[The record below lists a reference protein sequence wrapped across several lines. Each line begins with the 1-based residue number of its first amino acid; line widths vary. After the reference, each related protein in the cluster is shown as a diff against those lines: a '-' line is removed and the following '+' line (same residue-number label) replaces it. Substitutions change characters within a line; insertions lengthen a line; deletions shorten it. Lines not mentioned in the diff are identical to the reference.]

1 MRWIAMSVVSIAVTT
16 SLTTLALPAVQASS
30 AGGRAAPT
38 SRMAPAARS
47 ATLPRLAVPPSGC
60 RYHGVYP
67 GGRSGNEDDIR
78 LSDVTSYETT
88 AGAPAAWVYFS
99 NNWYRSRAFPMSQA
113 RWIDQHGA
121 VPFIR
126 LMLRHNTNELK
137 PSYGPDRS
145 FPLRAIVHGRFDA
158 SLHRWGVAARRFG
171 RPLLVEYGTEANGF
185 WFSWNATHNGRATG
199 AALFRAAFRHIVTV
213 IRDAG
218 ASNISWVFHV
228 NNDDQPARPWNR
240 MERYYPGDRYVD
252 WLAVSDYGAVQ
263 PNEHWNRSFRAGLVA
278 AYRRLT
284 ALAPGKPIAVAEF
297 GVTKGNPRVDP
308 VAWAS
313 RAFDALASGNFPAIR
328 GFAWWNERWSNDGV
342 PAHDSDLRIQDI
354 AGMGA
359 VFSAALQQPGVVTSP
374 QAAGSA
380 DWSSC

>member
-1 MRWIAMSVVSIAVTT
+1 MMRRLLVSIAVPVAAA
-16 SLTTLALPAVQASS
+16 SLAAPSVAASS
-30 AGGRAAPT
+30 SGSVAQT
-38 SRMAPAARS
+38 SATRS
-47 ATLPRLAVPPSGC
+47 ATLPRLAVPPVNC

-78 LSDVTSYETT
+78 LSDVTSYEST

-99 NNWYRSRAFPMSQA
+99 DNWYRSREFPQNKA
-113 RWIDQHGA
+113 AWIGQHGA

-137 PSYGPDRS
+137 PSHGPDAS
-145 FPLRAIVHGRFDA
+145 FPLRAIVNGRFDA
-158 SLHRWGVAARRFG
+158 SLRRWGVGARDYG
-171 RPLLVEYGTEANGF
+171 QPLLVEFGTEVNGF
-185 WFSWNATHNGRATG
+185 WFSWNATHNGHNRG
-199 AALFRAAFRHIVTV
+199 AALFRAAYRHIVTV
-213 IRDAG
+213 IRHAG

-263 PNEHWNRSFRAGLVA
+263 PNEHWNRAFRAGLVS

-308 VAWAS
+308 VGWAS
-313 RAFDALASGNFPAIR
+313 RAFATLASGNFPAIR
-328 GFAWWNERWSNDGV
+328 GFSWWNEHWTNDRV
-342 PAHDSDLRIQDI
+342 PAHDSDLRIQDMP
-354 AGMGA
+354 GMAA
-359 VFSAALQQPGVVTSP
+359 VFSSALNARGVVTAP
-374 QAAGSA
+374 QLVGHA
-380 DWSSC
+380 DWGSC